1 MLGVRL
7 GRRRPALN
15 GTGDDGGGDVPV
27 DSVVQRPTLPPP
39 GGPPT
44 ESVTRRG
51 WRLVRRSLRLHPWA
65 HAAGITGANVF
76 ALAIVGF
83 TVVVGRIT
91 DEVIVPGLDGDGV
104 SRRSVF
110 VAVAVLAGL
119 GVVRGVS
126 VMARRWFN
134 MLATARTQ
142 RTWRRA
148 ITDRYLDVPLS
159 FHHARPAGQLLA
171 HADAD
176 VEVATAM
183 LKPLAFAM
191 SVIMLAVASLAS
203 LLLVHPLFA
212 LVAVVMFPTL
222 TWLNRRFTRAV
233 EAPAAAGQAAVGVLS
248 GIAHESLDGV
258 MVVKTLGRE
267 SDEVERFTV
276 AAEDLRERRLEV
288 GRLRSTYAP
297 LYYSLPQTGIVVL
310 LLVGAWLVDRGA
322 VSIGDVVR
330 AMSLFSILTLPM
342 EILGYLFQ
350 EMPRSVVGMDRI
362 DRVLAQPP
370 EMRPVETRAD
380 LVTTTSVVTRVGP
393 PDQFPVEFAQVAFA
407 YADGPPVLEGFDL
420 RLSPGESV
428 ALVGATGSGKSTAV
442 ALLAG
447 LVPPA
452 AGEVRVAGRSTTSL
466 GPEGV
471 AQTVATVLQET
482 FLFAD
487 TIRANL
493 AMGRTASDAELEQ
506 ALVVAAADGFVAD
519 LPDGLGAELGE
530 RGVTLSGGQRQR
542 LAIARALSRRPEV
555 LVLDD
560 ATSAIDPVVEAGI
573 LEGLRSGLDAPDGSP
588 PTLLVIAHRLA
599 TIRLA
604 DRVVFLNEGR
614 IAASGSH
621 EELLEVEAY
630 AALARAYEL
639 AGGHR

>member
-1 MLGVRL
+1 
-7 GRRRPALN
+7 
-15 GTGDDGGGDVPV
+15 
-27 DSVVQRPTLPPP
+27 VV
-39 GGPPT
+39 
-44 ESVTRRG
+44 
-51 WRLVRRSLRLHPWA
+51 
-65 HAAGITGANVF
+65 GITGANVF

-83 TVVVGRIT
+83 TVVVGRVT

-104 SRRSVF
+104 SRRSVV
-110 VAVAVLAGL
+110 VAAAVLAGV

-134 MLATARTQ
+134 MLAVARTQ

-148 ITDRYLDVPLS
+148 VTDRYLDVPLS
-159 FHHARPAGQLLA
+159 FHQARPAGQLLA

-191 SVIMLAVASLAS
+191 SVVMLAVASLVS

-222 TWLNRRFTRAV
+222 TVLNRRFTRAV
-233 EAPAAAGQAAVGVLS
+233 EAPAATGQAAVGVLS
-248 GIAHESLDGV
+248 SIAHESLDGV

-267 SDEVERFTV
+267 RDEVERFTM

-297 LYYSLPQTGIVVL
+297 LYYSLPQVGIVVL

-362 DRVLAQPP
+362 DRVLAHVP
-370 EMRPVETRAD
+370 EERARETGPSCGHFATVPVGA
-380 LVTTTSVVTRVGP
+380 P
-393 PDQFPVEFAQVAFA
+393 PVEFSQVAFA
-407 YADGPPVLEGFDL
+407 HADGPPVLEGFDL
-420 RLSPGESV
+420 RLEPGETV

-447 LVPPA
+447 LVPPT
-452 AGEVRVAGRSTTSL
+452 AGEVRVAGRATVDL

-471 AQTVATVLQET
+471 GDTVATVLQET

-493 AMGRTASDAELEQ
+493 ALGRDVGDG
-506 ALVVAAADGFVAD
+506 ALAAALSTAAADGFVAD
-519 LPDGLGAELGE
+519 LPDGLDTELGE

-542 LAIARALSRRPEV
+542 LAIARALLRRPEV

-560 ATSAIDPVVEAGI
+560 ATSAVDPVVEAGI
-573 LEGLRSGLDAPDGSP
+573 LAGLRSTEVGR
-588 PTLLVIAHRLA
+588 PTLLVVAHRLA

-604 DRVVFLNEGR
+604 DRVVFLEGGR

>member
-1 MLGVRL
+1 MDTSA
-7 GRRRPALN
+7 PN
-15 GTGDDGGGDVPV
+15 PPV
-27 DSVVQRPTLPPP
+27 APP
-39 GGPPT
+39 GGAPN

-51 WRLVRRSLRLHPWA
+51 WRLVRRSLRLHPWP
-65 HAAGITGANVF
+65 HVVGITGANVF

-83 TVVVGRIT
+83 TVVVGRVT
-91 DEVIVPGLDGDGV
+91 DEVILPGLDGDGV
-104 SRRSVF
+104 SRRSVV
-110 VAVAVLAGL
+110 VAAAVLAGV

-134 MLATARTQ
+134 MLAVGRTQ

-148 ITDRYLDVPLS
+148 VTDRYLDVPLS
-159 FHHARPAGQLLA
+159 FHQARPAGQLLA

-176 VEVATAM
+176 VEVATSM
-183 LKPLAFAM
+183 LKPLAFSM
-191 SVIMLAVASLAS
+191 SVVMLAVASLVS

-222 TWLNRRFTRAV
+222 TVLNRRFTRAV

-267 SDEVERFTV
+267 RVEVERFTT

-297 LYYSLPQTGIVVL
+297 LNYSLPQVGIIVL

-362 DRVLAQPP
+362 DRVLVHVPEERPP
-370 EMRPVETRAD
+370 ETGPSRGHFAT
-380 LVTTTSVVTRVGP
+380 VTVGAP
-393 PDQFPVEFAQVAFA
+393 PVEFSRVAFA

-420 RLSPGESV
+420 RLEPGETV

-447 LVPPA
+447 LVPPT
-452 AGEVRVAGRSTTSL
+452 AGEVRVAGRATVDL

-471 AQTVATVLQET
+471 GDTVATVLQET

-487 TIRANL
+487 TVRANL
-493 AMGRTASDAELEQ
+493 ALGRDVGDGTLAA
-506 ALVVAAADGFVAD
+506 ALSTAAADGFVAD
-519 LPDGLGAELGE
+519 LPDGLDTELGE

-542 LAIARALSRRPEV
+542 LAIARALLRQPEV

-560 ATSAIDPVVEAGI
+560 ATSAVDPVVEAGI
-573 LEGLRSGLDAPDGSP
+573 LAGLRSTEVGR
-588 PTLLVIAHRLA
+588 PTLLVVAHRLA

-604 DRVVFLNEGR
+604 DRVLFLEGGR